1 MPDTFLNALMS
12 CSVTFFSARAPIRC
26 TVEISSSTSV
36 SVISRS
42 RSCSSAASNVTRN
55 VTRSATGCVRRWE
68 GDSTA
73 ARARHPA
80 TTFGATSMNRSRG
93 RPIAR
98 TARSLSISVSI
109 VSRLTLPGA
118 SLTFASTGGASS
130 PSVPPP
136 AGPASSWSAPAT
148 RATIRSTLSTVS
160 REETR
165 AVSDSSAARRAAP
178 TIRSHRPAV
187 GGSMLSV
194 RQRASSSTRTCS
206 GLRSLC
212 ATCSARYVVSF
223 SASATLH
230 SRNPRCSRICA
241 RWYSTVRP
249 VQS

>member
-1 MPDTFLNALMS
+1 MFSLPDTFLNALMS

-55 VTRSATGCVRRWE
+55 VTGCVRRWE

-148 RATIRSTLSTVS
+148 RG
-160 REETR
+160 
-165 AVSDSSAARRAAP
+165 SDRD
-178 TIRSHRPAV
+178 T
-187 GGSMLSV
+187 
-194 RQRASSSTRTCS
+194 RQR
-206 GLRSLC
+206 GNGMILK
-212 ATCSARYVVSF
+212 
-223 SASATLH
+223 
-230 SRNPRCSRICA
+230 P
-241 RWYSTVRP
+241 
-249 VQS
+249 